1 MLRFPLAQAALGLA
15 AILMVPWAACTPPPP
30 AAAPPPPPPAYQ
42 PNFSFKVTPAD
53 KKLDVTIGVVNPQF
67 ANAANSPDR
76 KDYLGDTVVKG
87 MLSAMSA
94 TFNEVLIAKGFNTK
108 GPFTSLNDMTFP
120 DKKGSDLL
128 LYPEFDY
135 DATLKVTGQPH
146 AAASAAAPADK
157 GTMFGG
163 ILKQDDKKGAGP
175 AAVPQVCD
183 FNLNVTGNVLFIAQE
198 PLSGERFMNK
208 RLDLSASAQTFKDQD
223 CSLASKPSDQ
233 WPQDIKDAWGKAHEA
248 VYQNSMKA
256 FDNYVNG
263 EEFQQFKVQSQ
274 EVRAKKSY

>member
-15 AILMVPWAACTPPPP
+15 AILMVPWAACTQPPP
-30 AAAPPPPPPAYQ
+30 AAAPPPAPPPYQ
-42 PNFSFKVTPAD
+42 PNFSYKAPAAD

-67 ANAANSPDR
+67 ASSASSPDR
-76 KDYLGDTVVKG
+76 RGYLGDTVVKG

-135 DATLKVTGQPH
+135 DVTVKVTGEPH
-146 AAASAAAPADK
+146 AAAGAAAPGDK
-157 GTMFGG
+157 GSMFGG
-163 ILKQDDKKGAGP
+163 LLKTNDAKPAGAAP
-175 AAVPQVCD
+175 VPQVCD
-183 FNLNVTGNVLFIAQE
+183 LSLVTTGNVLFIAQE
-198 PLSGERFMNK
+198 PLSGESFMKK
-208 RLDLSASAQTFKDQD
+208 RLDLSSSAQTFKDQE
-223 CSLASKPSDQ
+223 CSLVSKPSDQ
-233 WPQDIKDAWGKAHEA
+233 WPQDLKDAWGKAHEA

-263 EEFQQFKVQSQ
+263 EEFQVFKKQAQ
-274 EVRAKKSY
+274 EVRDKKSY